1 MKKIIGYKGFDKDLK
16 CRGFQYE
23 IGKEYHMDGK
33 IECCRTGFHL
43 CTDPRDVF
51 RYYAPGDQNRF
62 CLVEGSGTFNK
73 ANEPED
79 SKTAVSDIKIIKE
92 LSLREMHLVIREYIK
107 EHTTEEASTSGDKS
121 SASTSGN
128 YSSASTSGDYSSAST
143 SGDYSSA
150 STSGDKSSAS
160 TSGDKSSASTSGDKS
175 SASTSGICSSAST
188 SGDKSSASTSGICS
202 SASTSGDC
210 SSAST
215 SGDYSSAS
223 TSGDYSSAS
232 TSGRCS
238 GALAVGTH
246 ASATAAAQGVGVAVG
261 YETRA
266 RGAVG
271 AWLVLSENH
280 IDDNDEVILDCV
292 RCAKVDGKKL
302 LADTWY
308 MLKNGHFVQVE
319 D

>member
-160 TSGDKSSASTSGDKS
+160 TSG
-175 SASTSGICSSAST
+175 
-188 SGDKSSASTSGICS
+188 ICS